1 VTIRIRIKPLVFLL
15 VLALFAG
22 VFYFALNSGKQKGL
36 HEYVR
41 RGFAFMDK
49 NKHDKGL
56 KLLLLAHKSL
66 PQSEKIKN
74 ELLRGYLRY
83 ASHLQSEGKIEAALK
98 LLDDAYAVNDKNQ
111 SLIMSLSYLYSKLGV
126 SKIKNGLLVEGKEYL
141 EKGIS
146 VAMQSKRARKDIST
160 YLFSEAVTA
169 YEHKDHSTAVI
180 CLNSSYLLWSRFKT
194 LYLLGLLY
202 YAEANP
208 QTALFY
214 WKKAAMIDRD
224 NKELNEYL
232 RRASEEVLLE
242 EKKAI
247 IETEHFNITLYRP
260 YDLDA
265 ERLTEMLEKIFLE
278 VGRDLDHYPSSKT
291 PIVIY
296 DEGDFRNVF
305 KQPYVIRGFYDGS
318 IRIPITIDVNSPAF
332 SVILAHEYT
341 HAVVSILTNR
351 KCPAWLNEAIATYE
365 QAKYA
370 PVYLSRLKAFLDNG
384 GTLSIKVLT
393 DGFISIGDNAKTIL
407 SYEGAFTVAAFIID
421 KWGWVSMRRLLKR
434 IKEGRHYSNAI
445 DEEFLVSVET
455 FEKMWNNFAKGRC
468 NE

>member
-1 VTIRIRIKPLVFLL
+1 
-15 VLALFAG
+15 VLATFAG
-22 VFYFALNSGKQKGL
+22 VFYFAMTSGKQKGL

-41 RGFAFMDK
+41 KGFAYMDE
-49 NKHDKGL
+49 NRYDKGL
-56 KLLLLAHKSL
+56 KFLLLAHKSL
-66 PQSEKIKN
+66 PQSEKIKD

-83 ASHLQSEGKIEAALK
+83 AKHLQSEGKIEPALK
-98 LLDDAYAVNDKNQ
+98 LLNDAYLVSDKNQ

-126 SKIKNGLLVEGKEYL
+126 SKITNGLLGEGKEYL

-160 YLFSEAVTA
+160 YLFSEAVKA
-169 YEHKDHSTAVI
+169 YEHKDHNTAVI
-180 CLNSSYLLWSRFKT
+180 CLDSSYLLWSRFET

-202 YAEANP
+202 YTKSNP
-208 QTALFY
+208 KTAHFY
-214 WKKAAMIDRD
+214 WKKAAMINPD

-232 RRASEEVLLE
+232 RMVSEEVLLE
-242 EKKAI
+242 EKKTA
-247 IETEHFNITLYRP
+247 IETEHFNITLYRQ

-265 ERLTEMLEKIFLE
+265 ERLTEMLGKIFLE
-278 VGRDLDHYPSSKT
+278 VGRDFDHYPSNKT

-318 IRIPITIDVNSPAF
+318 IRMPIATDVNSPVF

-351 KCPAWLNEAIATYE
+351 KCPVWLNEAIATYE

-370 PVYLSRLKAFLDNG
+370 PVSLSRLKAFLDGG
-384 GTLSIKVLT
+384 GTLSIKMLT
-393 DGFISIGDNAKTIL
+393 DGFISSGDNAKTVL
-407 SYEGAFTVAAFIID
+407 SYEGAFTAAAFIID
-421 KWGWVSMRRLLKR
+421 KWGWVGMRRLLKR

-445 DEEFLVSVET
+445 DEEFLVSVKT
-455 FEKMWNNFAKGRC
+455 FEEMWNNFARRKI
-468 NE
+468 